1 MPPLV
6 SGGRAQ
12 KRSAEERLLNDL
24 GSHTEHK
31 VCVYVCEGQVEVKGE
46 IKSHFSFNE
55 GKKQRKCPLGTQK
68 ATPPEINSTGHKCS
82 QEFRKGYLM

>member
-1 MPPLV
+1 M
-6 SGGRAQ
+6 SRGRTQ

-31 VCVYVCEGQVEVKGE
+31 VCVYVSEGQVEVKGE

-55 GKKQRKCPLGTQK
+55 GKKAKEMSLGTQK

>member
-1 MPPLV
+1 M
-6 SGGRAQ
+6 SRGRTQ

-31 VCVYVCEGQVEVKGE
+31 VCVYVSEGQVEVKGE

-55 GKKQRKCPLGTQK
+55 GKKAKEMSLRNSESNSPRNQQHWTQMQ
-68 ATPPEINSTGHKCS
+68 S
-82 QEFRKGYLM
+82 RV

>member
-1 MPPLV
+1 MPLLV

-55 GKKQRKCPLGTQK
+55 GKKAKEMSLRNSESNSPRNQQQWTQMQSR
-68 ATPPEINSTGHKCS
+68 I
-82 QEFRKGYLM
+82 